1 MSQLG
6 RLQRFN
12 CGSANGRNRRNS
24 GIAGRSGRGPLT
36 EPKVGLAHSS
46 ECLLGSRLRPSKASE
61 RKLDGGEDD
70 EGSQG
75 FREVFE
81 VLGETPVS
89 SKPGEGALEHLAARQ
104 DGKALHIVAPLD
116 DLHAQRWY
124 LGSSAHIPDRHRRA
138 TSWP

>member
-1 MSQLG
+1 MMKVAKVSA
-6 RLQRFN
+6 RF
-12 CGSANGRNRRNS
+12 S
-24 GIAGRSGRGPLT
+24 
-36 EPKVGLAHSS
+36 
-46 ECLLGSRLRPSKASE
+46 
-61 RKLDGGEDD
+61 
-70 EGSQG
+70 
-75 FREVFE
+75 
-81 VLGETPVS
+81 VS